1 MGRKILGI
9 LVCMLFILTMVSTVG
24 AKQERQVFKNCYFE
38 AKGDLAEGV
47 HNFWK
52 YVFLRE
58 EGTDNVFALFW
69 VMQWLEPNVTVKI
82 YDEKNGQEI
91 WNEGNQEGLWA
102 TMLFVY
108 RGTYTWTIEDGHDVM
123 TLEGTAKVIIT
134 YTGD

>member
-1 MGRKILGI
+1 
-9 LVCMLFILTMVSTVG
+9 
-24 AKQERQVFKNCYFE
+24 
-38 AKGDLAEGV
+38 
-47 HNFWK
+47 
-52 YVFLRE
+52 
-58 EGTDNVFALFW
+58 
-69 VMQWLEPNVTVKI
+69 MQWLEPNVTVKI